1 MNGARRVPFPKWLDQ
16 ARRAQARR
24 WARMTPEEIAAEI
37 HRGAEEA
44 RKMVAGAARHR
55 SRGSS
60 HPKKGSYAA

>member
-1 MNGARRVPFPKWLDQ
+1 
-16 ARRAQARR
+16 
-24 WARMTPEEIAAEI
+24 MTPEEIAAEI